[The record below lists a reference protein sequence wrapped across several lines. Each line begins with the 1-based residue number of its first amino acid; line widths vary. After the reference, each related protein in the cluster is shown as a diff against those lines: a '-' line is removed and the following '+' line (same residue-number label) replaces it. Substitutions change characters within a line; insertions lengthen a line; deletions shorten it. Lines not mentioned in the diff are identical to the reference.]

1 MRLDMTALNFKSA
14 SGQELRADCPFCND
28 RKGHLYV
35 NLAKGVWHCVKCDAS
50 GWVDVKGNVRL
61 SGYART
67 CRVRTEEKPYPSPDR
82 LHEVYSTLI
91 GLLGLSLFHRRHLY
105 GKKRRMTPLEVAAA
119 QYRTLPPQEEIRQ
132 YIAGRVAEIVDP
144 GGIPGFFRCEGSW
157 SLAGPPGLMI
167 PVRDWEGRVRGFQI
181 RTDRG
186 KQKYV
191 WFSSSNPE
199 KYPGGA
205 KVRVT
210 CHVAGLRKERVWITE
225 GPLKADI
232 AAKFLNETVIAVPGV
247 ALWRATGLVGDLRAH
262 GVKEAVIAYDVDAA
276 TNPNVAKAANEMG
289 KALQAAKIG
298 VVYAAWESCY
308 KGIDDLLLA
317 GREPF
322 LLTPEDWREAYL
334 PAIMEVEGGD

>member
-1 MRLDMTALNFKSA
+1 
-14 SGQELRADCPFCND
+14 
-28 RKGHLYV
+28 
-35 NLAKGVWHCVKCDAS
+35 
-50 GWVDVKGNVRL
+50 
-61 SGYART
+61 
-67 CRVRTEEKPYPSPDR
+67 
-82 LHEVYSTLI
+82 VYSTLI

-132 YIAGRVAEIVDP
+132 YIAGRVAETVDP
-144 GGIPGFFRCEGSW
+144 GGIPGFFRCDSGW
-157 SLAGPPGLMI
+157 SLTGPPGLMI

-210 CHVAGLRKERVWITE
+210 CHVAGPRKERVWITE

-247 ALWRATGLVGDLRAH
+247 ALWRASNLIGDLKAH
-262 GVKEAVIAYDVDAA
+262 NVKEAVIAYDADAA
-276 TNPNVAKAANEMG
+276 TNPVVAKNARELG
-289 KALQAAKIG
+289 DALQAEGMK
-298 VVYAAWESCY
+298 VFYAWWEGE
-308 KGIDDLLLA
+308 KGLDDLFLA
-317 GREPF
+317 GKEPD
-322 LLTPEDWREAYL
+322 LLS
-334 PAIMEVEGGD
+334 PASWQGGVQAVEQEGTR

>member
-35 NLAKGVWHCVKCDAS
+35 NLSKGVWHCVKCHAS
-50 GWVDVKGNVRL
+50 GWVDVNGNVRL

-67 CRVRTEEKPYPSPDR
+67 HWVRSEEKPYPSADR
-82 LHEVYSTLI
+82 LHQVYSTLI
-91 GLLGLSLFHRRHLY
+91 GLLGLSFFHRRHLY
-105 GKKRRMTPLEVAAA
+105 GKRRRMTPLDVAAA
-119 QYRTLPPQEEIRQ
+119 QYRTLPAQDEVRR
-132 YIAGRVAEIVDP
+132 YIAGRVAETVDP
-144 GGIPGFFRCEGSW
+144 GGIPGFFRCEGGW

-210 CHVAGLRKERVWITE
+210 CHVAGPRAERVWITE

-232 AAKFLNETVIAVPGV
+232 AAKFLNETVTAVPGV
-247 ALWRATGLVGDLRAH
+247 ALWRATGLLGDLKAH
-262 GVKEAVIAYDVDAA
+262 GVSEAVIAYDADAA
-276 TNPNVAKAANEMG
+276 TNPVVAKNARELG
-289 KALQAAKIG
+289 DALQTSGIR
-298 VVYAAWESCY
+298 VLYAWWEEE
-308 KGIDDLLLA
+308 KGLDDLFLA
-317 GREPF
+317 GKEPD
-322 LLTPEDWREAYL
+322 LLSPASWQSKIEAL
-334 PAIMEVEGGD
+334 TSSCS